1 MSASPTRAER
11 RPLRRVEYD
20 QLVASGAFQDERIEL
35 LDGVL
40 VRQEPQGPEHV
51 HAVHAAL
58 ALLRDPLGNRA
69 TVWCRAPL
77 ALSATSEP
85 EPDVS
90 VVPPGAYTDHLPERV
105 FLIVEVADA
114 TLTRDLGLKARLYA
128 RAEVPEYWVVDLRGR
143 KVWVHL
149 DPAGDEWRSVVAMS
163 PEDVLSPRAF
173 PHVRAKVA
181 ALLP

>member
-20 QLVASGAFQDERIEL
+20 QLVAAGAFEADRIEL

-51 HAVHAAL
+51 HAVQAAFQV
-58 ALLRDPLGNRA
+58 LRDPLGNRA

-90 VVPPGAYTDHLPERV
+90 VVPPGHYADHLPERAMLV
-105 FLIVEVADA
+105 IEVADA
-114 TLTRDLGLKARLYA
+114 TLARDLGLKARLYA
-128 RAEVPEYWVVDLRGR
+128 RAQIPEYWVVDLRGR
-143 KVWVHL
+143 RVWVHL
-149 DPAGDEWRSVVAMS
+149 DPGGDEWRSVVALG
-163 PEDVLSPRAF
+163 PEEVLAPRAF
-173 PHVRAKVA
+173 PQLRTKVA
-181 ALLP
+181 TLLP